1 MAEIG
6 RDTQV
11 GTALMSRYYN
21 PLTGETYESTGS
33 LDTPPEGF
41 IPMDANYTPGMGTGT
56 GTGANAT
63 YDPYAYSDIGRRALG
78 GEYIDAMNFFW
89 FDPVT
94 GEEGQTT
101 EGWSRVPDYAKPY
114 TYLDPASR
122 NQARN
127 TFYESGAAFGG
138 TGGFGGGMG
147 GLLSGQAYAQQIAG
161 GMPFEQVVA
170 PGMSFSPDQP
180 MGYIAEGATPF
191 QPRPAF
197 FPSVQDPS
205 VGMTGADLG
214 LPMGAGTP
222 MPAGVTFDPESIR
235 QIPAPQIDIEGLLAD
250 VDVDE
255 LLKNIGLQKIP
266 EPVIPEPTPIL
277 SPITTPLQ
285 VQEPIGREIPE
296 ALDIPVQTL
305 QDLPLNLGLPMTVE
319 EPRILEPVVTEN
331 LGLPQINIP
340 QITAIQEPIV
350 ETPTTVPL
358 AIPEVV
364 TPVLSAQAQEKM
376 DRLSKNMI
384 DAMGITVPQTATLA
398 TAATPLPASQRTVEL
413 PTATNLGISPFG
425 FINPVANVESIVAPL
440 ATNKVGMIRER

>member
-1 MAEIG
+1 MAE
-6 RDTQV
+6 
-11 GTALMSRYYN
+11 
-21 PLTGETYESTGS
+21 P
-33 LDTPPEGF
+33 
-41 IPMDANYTPGMGTGT
+41 
-56 GTGANAT
+56 T

-101 EGWSRVPDYAKPY
+101 EGWSRVPDFAKPY

-266 EPVIPEPTPIL
+266 EPVIPEELPVSLLSPVEEPVIPEPTPIL

-364 TPVLSAQAQEKM
+364 TPVLSAQAQEKI

-384 DAMGITVPQTATLA
+384 DAMGINIPQTATLA
-398 TAATPLPASQRTVEL
+398 TAATPPTQTFIAPALNVDTPLPASQRTIEL

>member
-1 MAEIG
+1 MAE
-6 RDTQV
+6 
-11 GTALMSRYYN
+11 
-21 PLTGETYESTGS
+21 P
-33 LDTPPEGF
+33 
-41 IPMDANYTPGMGTGT
+41 
-56 GTGANAT
+56 T

-101 EGWSRVPDYAKPY
+101 EGWSRVPDFAKPY

-266 EPVIPEPTPIL
+266 EPVIPEELPVSLLSPVQEPVIPEPTPIL

-364 TPVLSAQAQEKM
+364 TPVLSAQAQEKI

-384 DAMGITVPQTATLA
+384 DAMGINIPQTATLA
-398 TAATPLPASQRTVEL
+398 TAATPPTQTFIAPALNVDTPLPASQRTIEL

>member
-1 MAEIG
+1 
-6 RDTQV
+6 
-11 GTALMSRYYN
+11 
-21 PLTGETYESTGS
+21 
-33 LDTPPEGF
+33 
-41 IPMDANYTPGMGTGT
+41 
-56 GTGANAT
+56 
-63 YDPYAYSDIGRRALG
+63 
-78 GEYIDAMNFFW
+78 MNFFW

-101 EGWSRVPDYAKPY
+101 EGWSRVPDFAKPY

-266 EPVIPEPTPIL
+266 EPVIPEELPVSLLSPVEEPVIPEPTPIL

-305 QDLPLNLGLPMTVE
+305 QDLPLNLGLPMIVE
-319 EPRILEPVVTEN
+319 EPQILEPVVTEN

-364 TPVLSAQAQEKM
+364 TPVLSAQAQEKI

-384 DAMGITVPQTATLA
+384 DAMGINIPQTATLA
-398 TAATPLPASQRTVEL
+398 TADTPPTQTFIAPALNVDTPLPASQRTIEL
-413 PTATNLGISPFG
+413 PTATNLGINPFG

>member
-1 MAEIG
+1 MAE
-6 RDTQV
+6 
-11 GTALMSRYYN
+11 
-21 PLTGETYESTGS
+21 P
-33 LDTPPEGF
+33 
-41 IPMDANYTPGMGTGT
+41 
-56 GTGANAT
+56 T

-78 GEYIDAMNFFW
+78 GEYINAMNFFW

-235 QIPAPQIDIEGLLAD
+235 QIPAPSVMGSPLRLDI
-250 VDVDE
+250 DVDE
-255 LLKNIGLQKIP
+255 LLKNNI
-266 EPVIPEPTPIL
+266 EPVITLHHFSHPIWFDKLGAFEKEKNISHLVSFCDKVFSHYSNRVKYWCTINEP
-277 SPITTPLQ
+277 
-285 VQEPIGREIPE
+285 G
-296 ALDIPVQTL
+296 
-305 QDLPLNLGLPMTVE
+305 
-319 EPRILEPVVTEN
+319 VV
-331 LGLPQINIP
+331 
-340 QITAIQEPIV
+340 AIQGYFTGMFPPG
-350 ETPTTVPL
+350 ETNGQKAGEVYKNLLESHVQIYKSLKKLPNGNLLSGKPSSSSFSF
-358 AIPEVV
+358 AIKNGVDSN
-364 TPVLSAQAQEKM
+364 LSNT
-376 DRLSKNMI
+376 LSRSSRALEN
-384 DAMGITVPQTATLA
+384 
-398 TAATPLPASQRTVEL
+398 
-413 PTATNLGISPFG
+413 
-425 FINPVANVESIVAPL
+425 NVF
-440 ATNKVGMIRER
+440 

>member
-1 MAEIG
+1 MAE
-6 RDTQV
+6 
-11 GTALMSRYYN
+11 
-21 PLTGETYESTGS
+21 P
-33 LDTPPEGF
+33 
-41 IPMDANYTPGMGTGT
+41 
-56 GTGANAT
+56 T

-266 EPVIPEPTPIL
+266 EPVIPEELPVSLLSPVEEPVIPEPTPIL

-305 QDLPLNLGLPMTVE
+305 QDLPLNLGLPMIVE
-319 EPRILEPVVTEN
+319 EPQILEPVVTEN

-364 TPVLSAQAQEKM
+364 TPVLSAQAQEKI

-384 DAMGITVPQTATLA
+384 DAMGINIPQTATLA
-398 TAATPLPASQRTVEL
+398 TAATPPTQTIIAPALNVDTPLPASQRTIEL

>member
-1 MAEIG
+1 MAE
-6 RDTQV
+6 
-11 GTALMSRYYN
+11 
-21 PLTGETYESTGS
+21 P
-33 LDTPPEGF
+33 
-41 IPMDANYTPGMGTGT
+41 
-56 GTGANAT
+56 T

-101 EGWSRVPDYAKPY
+101 EGWSRVPDFAKPY

-180 MGYIAEGATPF
+180 MGYTAEGATPF

-214 LPMGAGTP
+214 LPMGEGTP

-266 EPVIPEPTPIL
+266 EPVIPEELPVSLLSPVEEPVIPEPTPIL

-305 QDLPLNLGLPMTVE
+305 QDLPLNLGLPMIVE
-319 EPRILEPVVTEN
+319 EPQILEPVVTEN

-384 DAMGITVPQTATLA
+384 DAMGINIPQTATLA
-398 TAATPLPASQRTVEL
+398 TAATPPTQTFIAPALNVDTPLPASQRTIEL

>member
-1 MAEIG
+1 MAE
-6 RDTQV
+6 
-11 GTALMSRYYN
+11 
-21 PLTGETYESTGS
+21 P
-33 LDTPPEGF
+33 
-41 IPMDANYTPGMGTGT
+41 
-56 GTGANAT
+56 T

-101 EGWSRVPDYAKPY
+101 EGWSRVPDFAKPY

-214 LPMGAGTP
+214 LPMGEGTP

-266 EPVIPEPTPIL
+266 EPVIPEELPVSLLSPVEEPVIPEPTPIL

-305 QDLPLNLGLPMTVE
+305 QDLPLNLGLPMIVE

-364 TPVLSAQAQEKM
+364 TPVLSAQAQEKI

-384 DAMGITVPQTATLA
+384 DAMGINIPQTATLA
-398 TAATPLPASQRTVEL
+398 TAATPPTQTFIAPALNVDTPLPASQRTIEL

>member
-1 MAEIG
+1 MAE
-6 RDTQV
+6 
-11 GTALMSRYYN
+11 
-21 PLTGETYESTGS
+21 P
-33 LDTPPEGF
+33 
-41 IPMDANYTPGMGTGT
+41 
-56 GTGANAT
+56 T

-222 MPAGVTFDPESIR
+222 MPAGVTFDPESIK

-266 EPVIPEPTPIL
+266 EPVIPEELPVSLLSPVEEPVIPEPTPIL

-296 ALDIPVQTL
+296 VLDIPVQTV
-305 QDLPLNLGLPMTVE
+305 QDLPLNLGLPMIVE

-340 QITAIQEPIV
+340 QITAIQEPIA

-364 TPVLSAQAQEKM
+364 TPVLSAQAQEKI

-384 DAMGITVPQTATLA
+384 DAMGINIPQTATLA
-398 TAATPLPASQRTVEL
+398 TADTPPTQTFIAPALNVDTPLPASQRTVEL
-413 PTATNLGISPFG
+413 PTATNLGINPFG

>member
-1 MAEIG
+1 M
-6 RDTQV
+6 
-11 GTALMSRYYN
+11 
-21 PLTGETYESTGS
+21 
-33 LDTPPEGF
+33 
-41 IPMDANYTPGMGTGT
+41 
-56 GTGANAT
+56 
-63 YDPYAYSDIGRRALG
+63 
-78 GEYIDAMNFFW
+78 
-89 FDPVT
+89 
-94 GEEGQTT
+94 
-101 EGWSRVPDYAKPY
+101 
-114 TYLDPASR
+114 
-122 NQARN
+122 
-127 TFYESGAAFGG
+127 TFHP
-138 TGGFGGGMG
+138 
-147 GLLSGQAYAQQIAG
+147 Q
-161 GMPFEQVVA
+161 
-170 PGMSFSPDQP
+170 
-180 MGYIAEGATPF
+180 
-191 QPRPAF
+191 
-197 FPSVQDPS
+197 
-205 VGMTGADLG
+205 
-214 LPMGAGTP
+214 
-222 MPAGVTFDPESIR
+222 SIR
-235 QIPAPQIDIEGLLAD
+235 QLPAPQIDIEGLLAD

-358 AIPEVV
+358 AIPEVK

>member
-1 MAEIG
+1 MAE
-6 RDTQV
+6 
-11 GTALMSRYYN
+11 
-21 PLTGETYESTGS
+21 P
-33 LDTPPEGF
+33 
-41 IPMDANYTPGMGTGT
+41 
-56 GTGANAT
+56 T

-101 EGWSRVPDYAKPY
+101 EGWSRVPDFAKPY

-266 EPVIPEPTPIL
+266 EPVIPEELPVSLLSPVEEPVIPEPTPIL

-305 QDLPLNLGLPMTVE
+305 QDLPLNLGLPMIVE
-319 EPRILEPVVTEN
+319 EPQILEPVVTEN

-364 TPVLSAQAQEKM
+364 TPVLSAQAQEKI

-384 DAMGITVPQTATLA
+384 DAMGINIPQTATLA
-398 TAATPLPASQRTVEL
+398 TAATPPTQTFIAPALNVDTPLPASQRTIEL

>member
-1 MAEIG
+1 MAE
-6 RDTQV
+6 
-11 GTALMSRYYN
+11 
-21 PLTGETYESTGS
+21 P
-33 LDTPPEGF
+33 
-41 IPMDANYTPGMGTGT
+41 
-56 GTGANAT
+56 T

-101 EGWSRVPDYAKPY
+101 EGWSRVPDFAKPY

-127 TFYESGAAFGG
+127 TFYESGAAFGGTGG

-180 MGYIAEGATPF
+180 MGYIPEGATPF
-191 QPRPAF
+191 QPRPIISQPVTESPTF

-214 LPMGAGTP
+214 LPMGEGTP
-222 MPAGVTFDPESIR
+222 MPAGVTFDPDSIKKM
-235 QIPAPQIDIEGLLAD
+235 PASTMDVEGLLAG

-266 EPVIPEPTPIL
+266 EPVIPEELPVSLLSPVEEPVIPEPTPIL

-305 QDLPLNLGLPMTVE
+305 QDLPLNLGLPMIVE
-319 EPRILEPVVTEN
+319 
-331 LGLPQINIP
+331 
-340 QITAIQEPIV
+340 EPIV

-384 DAMGITVPQTATLA
+384 DAMGINIPQTATLA
-398 TAATPLPASQRTVEL
+398 TADTPPTQTFIAPALNVDTPLPASQRTIEL

>member
-1 MAEIG
+1 MAE
-6 RDTQV
+6 
-11 GTALMSRYYN
+11 
-21 PLTGETYESTGS
+21 P
-33 LDTPPEGF
+33 
-41 IPMDANYTPGMGTGT
+41 
-56 GTGANAT
+56 T

-101 EGWSRVPDYAKPY
+101 EGWSRVPDFAKPY

-266 EPVIPEPTPIL
+266 EPVIPEELPVSLLSPVEEPVIPEPTPIL

-305 QDLPLNLGLPMTVE
+305 QDLPLNLGLPMIVE
-319 EPRILEPVVTEN
+319 EPQILEPVVTEN

-340 QITAIQEPIV
+340 QVTAIQEPIV

-364 TPVLSAQAQEKM
+364 TPVLSAQAQEKI

-384 DAMGITVPQTATLA
+384 DAMGINIPQTATLA
-398 TAATPLPASQRTVEL
+398 TADTPPTQTFIAPALNVDTPLPASQRTIEL

>member
-1 MAEIG
+1 
-6 RDTQV
+6 
-11 GTALMSRYYN
+11 
-21 PLTGETYESTGS
+21 
-33 LDTPPEGF
+33 
-41 IPMDANYTPGMGTGT
+41 
-56 GTGANAT
+56 
-63 YDPYAYSDIGRRALG
+63 
-78 GEYIDAMNFFW
+78 
-89 FDPVT
+89 
-94 GEEGQTT
+94 
-101 EGWSRVPDYAKPY
+101 
-114 TYLDPASR
+114 
-122 NQARN
+122 
-127 TFYESGAAFGG
+127 
-138 TGGFGGGMG
+138 
-147 GLLSGQAYAQQIAG
+147 
-161 GMPFEQVVA
+161 
-170 PGMSFSPDQP
+170 
-180 MGYIAEGATPF
+180 
-191 QPRPAF
+191 
-197 FPSVQDPS
+197 
-205 VGMTGADLG
+205 MTGADLG
-214 LPMGAGTP
+214 LPMGEGTP

-266 EPVIPEPTPIL
+266 EPVIPEELPVSLLSPVEEPVIPEPTPIL

-305 QDLPLNLGLPMTVE
+305 QDLPLNLGLPMIVE

-340 QITAIQEPIV
+340 QITAIQEPIA

-364 TPVLSAQAQEKM
+364 TPVLSAQEQEKI

-384 DAMGITVPQTATLA
+384 DAMGINIPQTATLA
-398 TAATPLPASQRTVEL
+398 TADTPPTQTFIAPALNVDTPLPASKRTIEL

>member
-1 MAEIG
+1 MAE
-6 RDTQV
+6 
-11 GTALMSRYYN
+11 
-21 PLTGETYESTGS
+21 P
-33 LDTPPEGF
+33 
-41 IPMDANYTPGMGTGT
+41 
-56 GTGANAT
+56 T

-138 TGGFGGGMG
+138 MGGTGGMG

-266 EPVIPEPTPIL
+266 EPVIPEELPVSLLSPVQEPVIPEPTPIL

-305 QDLPLNLGLPMTVE
+305 QDLPLNLGLPMIVE
-319 EPRILEPVVTEN
+319 EPQILEPVVTEN

-364 TPVLSAQAQEKM
+364 TPVLSAQAQEKI

-384 DAMGITVPQTATLA
+384 DAMGINIPQTATLA
-398 TAATPLPASQRTVEL
+398 TADTPPTQTFIAPALNVDTPLPASQRTIEL

>member
-1 MAEIG
+1 MAE
-6 RDTQV
+6 
-11 GTALMSRYYN
+11 
-21 PLTGETYESTGS
+21 P
-33 LDTPPEGF
+33 
-41 IPMDANYTPGMGTGT
+41 
-56 GTGANAT
+56 T

-266 EPVIPEPTPIL
+266 EPVIPEELPVSLLSPVEEPVIPEPTPIL

-305 QDLPLNLGLPMTVE
+305 QDLPLNLGLPMIVE
-319 EPRILEPVVTEN
+319 EPQILEPVVTEN

-364 TPVLSAQAQEKM
+364 TPVLSAQAQEKI

-384 DAMGITVPQTATLA
+384 DAMGINIPQTATLA
-398 TAATPLPASQRTVEL
+398 TADTPPTQTFIAPALNVDTPLPASQRTIEL

>member
-1 MAEIG
+1 MAE
-6 RDTQV
+6 
-11 GTALMSRYYN
+11 
-21 PLTGETYESTGS
+21 P
-33 LDTPPEGF
+33 
-41 IPMDANYTPGMGTGT
+41 
-56 GTGANAT
+56 T

-235 QIPAPQIDIEGLLAD
+235 QLPAPQIDIEGLLAD

-266 EPVIPEPTPIL
+266 EPVIPEELPVSLLSPVEEPVIPEPTPIL

-305 QDLPLNLGLPMTVE
+305 QDLPLNLGLPMIVE
-319 EPRILEPVVTEN
+319 EPQILEPVVTEKLTTPLTTPLEPVEFQMPN
-331 LGLPQINIP
+331 PLATAPVDSLVPSVEESLGLVQLPTP
-340 QITAIQEPIV
+340 V
-350 ETPTTVPL
+350 TPTTVPL
-358 AIPEVV
+358 AIPEVK

-398 TAATPLPASQRTVEL
+398 TAATPLPASQKTVEL